1 MPYPD
6 DYIARGAPDDE
17 PRHDEDA
24 EPITRREAEAFERA
38 AAPYRVILNKLRE
51 IRSDAQAIGT
61 PEMITLAACMQ
72 DAINDCT
79 PLAAILAWDS
89 DDDPFFVRQAFNHM
103 MDEAK
108 TAKEIR

>member
-1 MPYPD
+1 MM
-6 DYIARGAPDDE
+6 APDTVK
-17 PRHDEDA
+17 DA
-24 EPITRREAEAFERA
+24 AQITLREMQAFENA
-38 AAPYRVILNKLRE
+38 AAPYRVILNKLEE
-51 IRSDAQAIGT
+51 IRSGALAIGT

-108 TAKEIR
+108 TAKGIR